1 MKQYSINILLSIILV
16 CPVAAFSQQQ
26 PDMEYVPKI
35 DQPLFGKG
43 KGQVMLVDGGHNN
56 FHTLAEGFAPFGK
69 VAEIDGFVVKDMPG
83 EVKPGQ
89 LKDAKILVVAN
100 ALNEKNADSW
110 QQPVLPA
117 FTPEEVATIKDWV
130 WNGGR
135 LFLVADHM
143 PFAGAA
149 ATLAEPFGF
158 SFNDGFA
165 LRKPKRKFD
174 IFSFAGS
181 TLKHCELTDMH
192 GHIDSIVT
200 FTGQAFTI
208 PDNALSVITLDSN
221 YKVLL
226 PEVAWEFNDEMKII
240 PAGGMSQLAYARYGR
255 GKVVVAGEAA
265 MFTAQRVG
273 DIKIGLNSDFAPNNL
288 QLLRNILEWL
298 SK

>member
-1 MKQYSINILLSIILV
+1 MKQYNINILLSIIFFS
-16 CPVAAFSQQQ
+16 PVVTFSQQQ
-26 PDMEYVPKI
+26 PDLDYIPKI
-35 DQPLFGKG
+35 NQPLFEPGKG
-43 KGQVMLVDGGHNN
+43 PVMLVDGGHNN
-56 FHTLAEGFAPFGK
+56 FHTLTEGFAPFGK
-69 VAEIDGFVVKDMPG
+69 VAEMDGFIVKDMPG
-83 EVKPGQ
+83 DIKPEQ
-89 LKDAKILVVAN
+89 LKDAKILVIAN
-100 ALNEKNADSW
+100 ALNEKNVDSW

-117 FTPEEVATIKDWV
+117 FTPGEVAAIKEWV

-149 ATLAEPFGF
+149 AMLAKPFGF

-174 IFSFAGS
+174 VFSFADR

-192 GHIDSIVT
+192 GTVDSIVT
-200 FTGQAFTI
+200 FTGQAFAI
-208 PDNALSVITLDSN
+208 PDSAISVITLDSN

-226 PEVAWEFNDEMKII
+226 PEMAWEFNSNMEIV
-240 PAGGMSQLAYARYGR
+240 PAEGMSQLAYARYGS
-255 GKVVVAGEAA
+255 GKVAVAGEAA
-265 MFTAQRVG
+265 MFTAQRAG

-298 SK
+298 AE